1 MESSGGGRKRYKL
14 LIISGLLLIILI
26 LTAVIYY
33 LQTKPAFTPPY
44 IANTVLIYVIF
55 NINIIL
61 VFVLLIIL
69 FRNIIKLYIERRK
82 RVLGSKFKTKL
93 VISFIGLSLIPIIL
107 LFLVASDLIL
117 KSVDRWL
124 STPVTR
130 MTESAGEIAEE
141 HFRDYQQRAK
151 EFAQDISTYIAAE
164 NLLEKKFWLQD
175 RFLKSRLKDSHID
188 VVNIYLGE
196 EELIP
201 PIINPD
207 IPIAFYQDV
216 PPRFIRRALHGEAF
230 YLKEPMGNGLLL
242 RSGTPI
248 FSSVSGGSPVG
259 VTVVGFYVNPTVAI
273 KAGTLR
279 GDLENHQQTLLHK
292 KDIKT
297 SFLFLFL
304 MITLVI
310 IFSAVWLGL
319 YLAKGITIPI
329 QKLDQ
334 ATKEISAGNLDYRI
348 QSRAGDEMGV
358 LLDSFNLMTQELK
371 TSKQEI
377 EQSNVELQQTSLEL
391 ERRGSY
397 IETLLENITAG
408 IISLNKDGEVST
420 INPAASKMLHL
431 DGKNLI
437 GVKYKKV
444 FSTPHLQEVR
454 EIIRRVKQT
463 NEPFLEIEL
472 TISVDQK
479 RSTFSFNFITL
490 KDNKQKYLGLVIV
503 FDDLTEL
510 LQAQK
515 MAAWRDVAQR
525 LAHEIKNPLTPI
537 QLSAERIS
545 KKYHKKGEDGKII
558 DECTRTIIQESN
570 ALKALVDEFSQFA
583 RMPEAKPVLCDLH
596 HIIED
601 TLLLYQGNTGKI
613 QIEKEFSPHL
623 PPLRVDPEKMKRVFV
638 NLLDNA
644 IEAMDGQGKV
654 VISSCYN
661 PSLSVVQ
668 IIVSDQG
675 YGVKPEDKERI
686 FMPYFSTK
694 PKGTGLGLSIVS
706 RIVSDHH
713 GSVRVEK
720 NHPRGTKFIIEL
732 PLQG

>member
-1 MESSGGGRKRYKL
+1 MDRSGRRGKGYKF
-14 LIISGLLLIILI
+14 LIIGGLLFAILV
-26 LTAVIYY
+26 LTAVIYH
-33 LQTKPAFTPPY
+33 LQTKPAFSPPY

-82 RVLGSKFKTKL
+82 RVLGSKFKTRL
-93 VISFIGLSLIPIIL
+93 VITFIGLSLIPTIL

-130 MTESAGEIAEE
+130 MTESSVEIAEE
-141 HFRDYQQRAK
+141 HFLDLQQRAK

-175 RFLKSRLKDSHID
+175 RFLKSRLKDSHLD

-196 EELIP
+196 EELLP
-201 PIINPD
+201 PLINPH
-207 IPIAFYQDV
+207 IPVAFYRDV
-216 PPRFIRRALHGEAF
+216 SPKFIQRALQGEAF
-230 YLKEPMGNGLLL
+230 SLKEPMGNGLLL
-242 RSGTPI
+242 RSGVPI
-248 FSSVSGGSPVG
+248 FSSASGGRPMG
-259 VTVVGFYVNPTVAI
+259 VAVVGFYVSPTIAI
-273 KAGTLR
+273 KAGALR

-329 QKLDQ
+329 QQLAQ

-371 TSKQEI
+371 ASKQEI
-377 EQSNVELQQTSLEL
+377 EQSNIELQQTTLEL
-391 ERRGSY
+391 ERRGRY

-408 IISLNKDGEVST
+408 IISLNKDGQVST
-420 INPAASKMLHL
+420 INPAASKMLYL
-431 DGKNLI
+431 DGRNLI
-437 GVKYKKV
+437 GANYQEV
-444 FSTPHLQEVR
+444 FSAAYLQEVR
-454 EIIRRVKQT
+454 SIIRRVRQT
-463 NEPFLEIEL
+463 HDPFLEMEL
-472 TISVDQK
+472 TLSVNRRK
-479 RSTFSFNFITL
+479 STFSFNFITL
-490 KDNKQKYLGLVIV
+490 KDKDQKYLGLVIMLN
-503 FDDLTEL
+503 DLTEL

-515 MAAWRDVAQR
+515 MAAWRDVARR

-537 QLSAERIS
+537 QLSAERIR
-545 KKYHKKGEDGKII
+545 KKYSVKGEDGKII
-558 DECTRTIIQESN
+558 DECTRTVIQEAN

-601 TLLLYQGNTGKI
+601 TLLLYEANTSKI
-613 QIEKEFSPHL
+613 HIEKRLSPHL
-623 PPLRVDPEKMKRVFV
+623 PPVMVDTEQMKRVFV

-644 IEAMDGQGKV
+644 IEMMDQGGKI
-654 VISSCYN
+654 VISSNYN
-661 PSLSVVQ
+661 PSSQVVQ

-675 YGVKPEDKERI
+675 HGIKPEDKERLFI
-686 FMPYFSTK
+686 PYFSTK

-706 RIVSDHH
+706 KIVSDHH
-713 GSVRVEK
+713 GSIRVEENYPK
-720 NHPRGTKFIIEL
+720 GTKFIIEL

>member
-1 MESSGGGRKRYKL
+1 MDSRVKRGKRYKIL
-14 LIISGLLLIILI
+14 VIVGLIFAISI

-61 VFVLLIIL
+61 VFVLLVIL
-69 FRNIIKLYIERRK
+69 FRNVVKLYIERKK
-82 RVLGSKFKTKL
+82 RILGSKFKTKL
-93 VISFIGLSLIPIIL
+93 VITFIGLSLIPTIL

-141 HFRDYQQRAK
+141 HFSEYQQQARD
-151 EFAQDISTYIAAE
+151 FAQDISTYIAAE
-164 NLLEKKFWLQD
+164 NLLEKKYWLQD
-175 RFLKSRLKDSHID
+175 RFLKSRLKDSHLD

-196 EELIP
+196 EELLP
-201 PIINPD
+201 PIINPQ
-207 IPIAFYQDV
+207 IPVAFYRDV
-216 PPRFIRRALHGEAF
+216 PPQFIKRALKGEAF

-242 RSGTPI
+242 RSGVPI
-248 FSSVSGGSPVG
+248 LSSVSGDRPVG
-259 VTVVGFYVNPTVAI
+259 VAVVGFYVSPTIAI
-273 KAGTLR
+273 KAGALR

-297 SFLFLFL
+297 SFLFLFS
-304 MITLVI
+304 MISLVI

-319 YLAKGITIPI
+319 YLAKGITVPI
-329 QKLDQ
+329 QKLAQ
-334 ATKEISAGNLDYRI
+334 ATREISAGNLDYQI

-371 TSKQEI
+371 ASKQEI
-377 EQSNVELQQTSLEL
+377 EQSNIELQQTTLEL

-431 DGKNLI
+431 DGMDLI
-437 GVKYKKV
+437 GVNYKKV
-444 FSTPHLQEVR
+444 FSAPRLRDVR
-454 EIIRRVKQT
+454 KIIRRVRQT
-463 NEPFLEIEL
+463 HDPFLEMEL
-472 TISVDQK
+472 TLLVDQK
-479 RSTFSFNFITL
+479 KSTFSFNFITL
-490 KDNKQKYLGLVIV
+490 KDKDERYLGLVIV
-503 FDDLTEL
+503 LDDLTEL

-515 MAAWRDVAQR
+515 MAAWRDVARR

-537 QLSAERIS
+537 QLSAERVR
-545 KKYHKKGEDGKII
+545 KKYSGKRGDGKII
-558 DECTRTIIQESN
+558 DECTRTIVQQAN
-570 ALKALVDEFSQFA
+570 VLKALVDEFSQFA
-583 RMPEAKPVLCDLH
+583 RMPEAKPVLCNLH
-596 HIIED
+596 DIIED
-601 TLLLYQGNTGKI
+601 TLLLYEGNTGKV
-613 QIEKEFSPHL
+613 QIERKFSPHL
-623 PPLRVDPEKMKRVFV
+623 PEVRADPEQMKRVFV

-644 IEAMDGQGKV
+644 IEEMNEGGKV
-654 VISSCYN
+654 VISSSYD
-661 PSLSVVQ
+661 PTSQVVQ
-668 IIVSDQG
+668 VAVSDHG
-675 YGVKPEDKERI
+675 SGVKPEDKDKL

-713 GSVRVEK
+713 GTIRVEE

-732 PLQG
+732 PLKG